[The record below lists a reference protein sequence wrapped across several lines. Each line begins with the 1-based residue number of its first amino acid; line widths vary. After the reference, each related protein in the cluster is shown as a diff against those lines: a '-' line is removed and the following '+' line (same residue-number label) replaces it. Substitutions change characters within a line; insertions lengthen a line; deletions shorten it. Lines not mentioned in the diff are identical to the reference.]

1 MVNVWKPH
9 YPVAAQ
15 SFPSDRFQPFCAVA
29 RTGLGVRSSPE
40 LGLLRRSKGQRAG

>member
-15 SFPSDRFQPFCAVA
+15 SFPSDRFQPVSAA
-29 RTGLGVRSSPE
+29 AKPNLNVRSSLE